1 MVYYVNYNSFQ
12 PVSQYF
18 LALYT
23 THLRSIIATGD
34 EYMDTHARLRQLMNE
49 RNWTEYKL
57 AKESGLSQSTISN
70 LFARNNTPSIPTL
83 EIICRAFGITLA
95 QFFADGNFVELTDE
109 QYGFFNRWAALRP
122 EQKRLVDELIG
133 QFK

>member
-1 MVYYVNYNSFQ
+1 
-12 PVSQYF
+12 
-18 LALYT
+18 
-23 THLRSIIATGD
+23 
-34 EYMDTHARLRQLMNE
+34 MDTHARLRQLMNE

-70 LFARNNTPSIPTL
+70 MFYRNTIPSIPTL